1 MSAMLLLAH
10 LRGTGVSISA
20 QRGRLIVEAPP
31 GVVSA
36 ELHAELRERKA
47 ELIAALEA
55 ECVPPDESIVLG
67 VRREIADL
75 LAIAYQRYAAMQRAG
90 ADRLNDS
97 GKERLANSDTASVH
111 GVVS

>member
-1 MSAMLLLAH
+1 LPTFWGA
-10 LRGTGVSISA
+10 GVSISA

-36 ELHAELRERKA
+36 ELHAQLRERKA

-75 LAIAYQRYAAMQRAG
+75 LAIAYRRYAAVQRAG
-90 ADRLNDS
+90 AYRPEDS
-97 GKERLANSDTASVH
+97 GKGGLANSDAPSVH